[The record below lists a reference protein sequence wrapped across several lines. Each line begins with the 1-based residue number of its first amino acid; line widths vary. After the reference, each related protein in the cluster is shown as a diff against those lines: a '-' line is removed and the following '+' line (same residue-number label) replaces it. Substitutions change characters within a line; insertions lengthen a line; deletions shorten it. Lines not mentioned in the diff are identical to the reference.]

1 MTIEQTR
8 AVADWIGNGLAYAL
22 ICVGFMCP
30 VGVCFVMAR
39 VIFS

>member
-8 AVADWIGNGLAYAL
+8 AVADWIGNGLAYGL

-30 VGVCFVMAR
+30 VWVCFVMAR